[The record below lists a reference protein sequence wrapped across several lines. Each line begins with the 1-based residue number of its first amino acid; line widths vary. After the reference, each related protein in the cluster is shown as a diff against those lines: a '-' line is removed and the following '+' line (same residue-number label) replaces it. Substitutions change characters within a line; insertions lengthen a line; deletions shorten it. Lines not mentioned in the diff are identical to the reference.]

1 MLIFIFNTSSP
12 FVNVALEQ
20 SLFLKMDFTTKVVII
35 TGASSGIGAG
45 AAEYL
50 SSLGASVVLTGRNEV
65 NLKETSKKCKGS
77 PLLIVGDMNVE
88 ADRVNIINKT
98 IEQFGKI
105 NVLVNNAGMGEGGD
119 INSTTMEQFDR
130 VMTTNVRSVF
140 HLTQLAVPHLV
151 ATQGNIVNVSSVAGL
166 RSFPGFLAYCMSKA
180 ALDQFTKCVALE
192 LAPKNVRVNSI
203 NPAVIVTDF
212 FRRMGMNDEAREAFF
227 ENSKETHALGR
238 VGTVEETAHA
248 IAFLASDH
256 ATFITGTNLAVDGGK
271 AIMCPR

>member
-1 MLIFIFNTSSP
+1 MN
-12 FVNVALEQ
+12 
-20 SLFLKMDFTTKVVII
+20 FTNKVVII

-50 SSLGASVVLTGRNEV
+50 STLGASLVLTGRSKDKLE
-65 NLKETSKKCKGS
+65 ETAKKCKGS
-77 PLLIVGDMNVE
+77 PLLVVGDVNVE
-88 ADRVNIINKT
+88 VDRVNIINKT
-98 IEQFGKI
+98 IEKFGKL

-119 INSTTMEQFDR
+119 IQSTTMDQYDR
-130 VMTTNVRSVF
+130 IMSTNVRSVF

-180 ALDQFTKCVALE
+180 ALDQFTKCVALD

-212 FRRMGMNDEAREAFF
+212 FRRMGMSDEAREAFL
-227 ENSKETHALGR
+227 EKGKETHALGR
-238 VGTVEETAHA
+238 VGTVQETAHA

-256 ATFITGTNLAVDGGK
+256 ATFITGTQLPVDGGK
-271 AIMCPR
+271 AIMCPN

>member
-1 MLIFIFNTSSP
+1 
-12 FVNVALEQ
+12 
-20 SLFLKMDFTTKVVII
+20 MDFTEKVVII

-50 SSLGASVVLTGRNEV
+50 SSLGASLVLTGRNEV

-77 PLLIVGDMNVE
+77 PLLIVADINIE

-98 IEQFGKI
+98 IEQFGKL

-130 VMTTNVRSVF
+130 IMTTNVRSVF
-140 HLTQLAVPHLV
+140 HLTQLAIPHLV
-151 ATQGNIVNVSSVAGL
+151 ATQGNIVNVSSVAGP
-166 RSFPGFLAYCMSKA
+166 RSFPNLLAYCMSKA

-192 LAPKNVRVNSI
+192 LAPDNVRVNSI

-212 FRRMGMNDEAREAFF
+212 HKRLGMNDEDYQTFLER
-227 ENSKETHALGR
+227 SKATHPLGR
-238 VGTVEETAHA
+238 VGKVDETAHA
-248 IAFLASDH
+248 IAFLASDL
-256 ATFITGTNLAVDGGK
+256 ASFITGAQLPVDGGK
-271 AIMCPR
+271 AVMCPR